1 MRNFYHEIKPCAQ
14 VVREEDKSF
23 QAKVGLCHVCDVTM
37 LLNECKDR
45 LVGNVNASIMEI
57 GQACCLGWGSL
68 ENESTAVHKLHSSG
82 GRLM

>member
-1 MRNFYHEIKPCAQ
+1 M
-14 VVREEDKSF
+14 
-23 QAKVGLCHVCDVTM
+23 CDVTM